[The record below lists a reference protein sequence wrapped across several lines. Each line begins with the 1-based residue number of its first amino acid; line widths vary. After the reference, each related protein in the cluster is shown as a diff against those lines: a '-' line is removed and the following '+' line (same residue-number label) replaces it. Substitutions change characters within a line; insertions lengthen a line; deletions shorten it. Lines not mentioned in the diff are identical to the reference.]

1 MTITTQ
7 KNITRAKAVAEM
19 VEIFKS
25 HYGEE
30 NVYII
35 GDSEIAVKIDETEI
49 GEPIFATFSPTVKD
63 FQNRKTPKK
72 TIPKFDPV
80 ALAEEWNKKLVNRSN
95 ETTKIKRFIKRRVGR
110 LYTIISYSSF
120 VITTA
125 GYLITFSELLQ
136 SVRLS

>member
-1 MTITTQ
+1 MYMTITTQ

-35 GDSEIAVKIDETEI
+35 GDSEIAVKVDETDM

-80 ALAEEWNKKLVNRSN
+80 ALAEEWQKKL
-95 ETTKIKRFIKRRVGR
+95 IKREEEKAEKAKAKEEKIRRDKELREKKRQEKLAKEGN
-110 LYTIISYSSF
+110 
-120 VITTA
+120 A
-125 GYLITFSELLQ
+125 
-136 SVRLS
+136 

>member
-35 GDSEIAVKIDETEI
+35 GDSEIAVKVDETDM

-80 ALAEEWNKKLVNRSN
+80 ALAEEWKKKLV
-95 ETTKIKRFIKRRVGR
+95 KREEEK
-110 LYTIISYSSF
+110 
-120 VITTA
+120 A
-125 GYLITFSELLQ
+125 EKAKAKEELRWREQLRKKKKQ
-136 SVRLS
+136 

>member
-1 MTITTQ
+1 MYMTITTQ
-7 KNITRAKAVAEM
+7 KNITRTKAVAEM

-35 GDSEIAVKIDETEI
+35 GDSEIAVKVDETDM

-80 ALAEEWNKKLVNRSN
+80 ALAEEWKKKL
-95 ETTKIKRFIKRRVGR
+95 IKREEEKAEKAKAKEEKIRRDKELREKKRQEKLAKEGN
-110 LYTIISYSSF
+110 
-120 VITTA
+120 A
-125 GYLITFSELLQ
+125 
-136 SVRLS
+136 